1 MNGWNTSERRGCDVN
16 LQKQTRWENKKY
28 IKWVCTQDCVVCG
41 EPGYSDNQIV
51 PHHIKGIGHLSGGAL
66 KAGDNWAMPMHV
78 KCHNYFHHEVL
89 KDGYGWVNGNV
100 IDTTHQYKWVA
111 RTLAKAVEEGVLK
124 V

>member
-1 MNGWNTSERRGCDVN
+1 MN
-16 LQKQTRWENKKY
+16 LQKQTRWRSEAYK
-28 IKWVCTQDCVVCG
+28 KWVCTQDCVVCG

-51 PHHIKGIGHLSGGAL
+51 PHHTKGVAALSGGGL

-78 KCHNYFHHEVL
+78 KCHNWFHDVVL
-89 KDGYGWVNGNV
+89 KNWTGEINGMVVAV
-100 IDTTHQYKWVA
+100 IDQPLWVA